1 MSSPNPHCPAGLV
14 REAFARHL
22 RAGRGLSEHTV
33 RAYLTDLQTVYTACG
48 VDEDAPLRLTLAQ
61 LRSWLAQQAAAGLSR
76 ATLAR
81 RVASLRTFTA
91 WRARVG
97 YAADDPAARLRG
109 GKTENKL
116 PTVLSADAANDLLA
130 HASATAAESQ
140 TPLACRDL
148 AILEILYGTGIRVA
162 ELTGL
167 DLGSVR
173 AGEQL
178 LRVRGKGNKERV
190 VPYGQPAAQALA
202 AYLERGRPAL
212 VARHT
217 DSALFLGARGG
228 RIDPRAVR
236 RLLAQATARA
246 DLPTVGPHALRHSA
260 ATALL
265 AGGADLRSVQE
276 LLGHSS
282 LQTTQRYTHVSAER
296 LRAAYNQ
303 AHPRA

>member
-1 MSSPNPHCPAGLV
+1 MDSPNPHCPAGRV
-14 REAFARHL
+14 RDAFARHL

-33 RAYLTDLQTVYTACG
+33 RAYLTDLQTVYTTCD

-61 LRSWLAQQAAAGLSR
+61 LRAWLAHQAAAGLSR

-97 YAADDPAARLRG
+97 YATDDPAVRLRG

-116 PTVLSADAANDLLA
+116 PTVLSTDAAHDLLT
-130 HASATAAESQ
+130 HASAAATSQ
-140 TPLACRDL
+140 DPLALRDL
-148 AILEILYGTGIRVA
+148 AILEVLYGTGIRVS

-190 VPYGQPAAQALA
+190 VPYGQPAARALA

-236 RLLAQATARA
+236 RLLAAATARA

>member
-1 MSSPNPHCPAGLV
+1 MPSPNPHCPAGQV
-14 REAFARHL
+14 RDAFARHL

-33 RAYLTDLQTVYTACG
+33 RAYLTDLRTVYTACE
-48 VDEDAPLRLTLAQ
+48 VDDAAPLHLTLGQ
-61 LRSWLAQQAAAGLSR
+61 LRAWLAQQAAAGLSR

-97 YAADDPAARLRG
+97 YAADDPAVRLRG
-109 GKTENKL
+109 GKTDNKL
-116 PTVLSADAANDLLA
+116 PTVLSEDAANDLLA
-130 HASATAAESQ
+130 HASTAAESQ
-140 TPLACRDL
+140 TPLALRDL

-173 AGEQL
+173 AGERL
-178 LRVRGKGNKERV
+178 LRVRGKGNKERM
-190 VPYGQPAAQALA
+190 VPYGLPAAQALA

-212 VARHT
+212 VSSQT
-217 DSALFLGARGG
+217 DAALFLGARGG

-246 DLPTVGPHALRHSA
+246 DLPAIGPHALRHSA